1 MYIIHVY
8 KVYKLNEVV
17 HIKKKFTADTFIWF
31 LIFIWFLMPVVFSTK
46 ISTRSESAIFF
57 SWNMYKVNILFFEYK
72 RFISF

>member
-1 MYIIHVY
+1 M
-8 KVYKLNEVV
+8 YKLNEVV
-17 HIKKKFTADTFIWF
+17 HIKKKFTADT
-31 LIFIWFLMPVVFSTK
+31 FIWFLMPVVFSTK